1 LLIVARSKTLTTRF
15 SKQILR
21 ALEFQSFYECLGQV
35 RFGGFW
41 VPFLWGFSILECDF
55 PFFCDED
62 ASGIVAPSSLRFTK
76 NEFGKPNVRALSLSL
91 SLSLSAV
98 L

>member
-1 LLIVARSKTLTTRF
+1 M
-15 SKQILR
+15 
-21 ALEFQSFYECLGQV
+21 
-35 RFGGFW
+35 
-41 VPFLWGFSILECDF
+41 VPFLWGFYILECDS

-91 SLSLSAV
+91 SLALSRFLIFYFALSFNV
-98 L
+98 DCTPEYGSQFW